1 MIRKILKVF
10 GLALYSDL
18 KEERQIRKTADEDYG
33 HAFHRIKSA
42 QEYINRQKSQE
53 NGVVYLSDEEQT
65 VLTYILMNEEDD
77 TIDKYQRIENAEDF
91 VKAHK

>member
-18 KEERQIRKTADEDYG
+18 KREQKTRKKADKNYG
-33 HAFHRIKSA
+33 KAFHRIKA
-42 QEYINRQKSQE
+42 AHKYIRQQRSEE
-53 NGVVYLSDEEQT
+53 NGVVYLSDDEQT
-65 VLTYILMNEEDD
+65 VLTYILTNEEDD

-91 VKAHK
+91 VEAHK